1 MASSPYKDLPDG
13 HIRILALLPG
23 EPASPLMVELKS
35 WPLRPPLDVQLVSTV
50 PCTECRDRGVGW
62 EAHLDTLLGNKDGC
76 FDVEGRN
83 FSHSARRIGFEGGY
97 LVAELA
103 TRDGRRWVP
112 DKIPLN
118 KLHVN
123 VCTAVVRS
131 LGFDGEMKQCSVDLN
146 SQVGNADGRF
156 DVGKDQGHFGE
167 TAKNITLHGTKLA
180 ADLVRV
186 DGSDYHDE
194 VDLYLVLLEAWRDSH
209 GYEALSYC
217 WGDPVLSQQLST
229 SSPGGTIP
237 ITESL
242 HVCLRRLRVRD
253 SVRYVWADAVSIN
266 QQYMAERNTQVQMM
280 ADIYKCSRRTLV
292 WLGDAESGGPET
304 LAFAA
309 LQGTFH
315 RLDNDN
321 DEGFYPNHNTTY
333 QEWVSHLDKFL
344 TEHKHCECCGEMFLG
359 PHPGGTEALRAFV
372 ALLERPWFRRLW
384 VVQEVTFAPHVQ
396 VMCGTHQAEWMD
408 WERMC
413 ECLSTVL
420 RRSPCEVADLDSRI
434 TKQRLEKVVELTNLK
449 NFLDK
454 KPRRHDGTEY
464 ELDDYFFAHN
474 GLGLLGDPLCT
485 EPLDR
490 VFAIGAVFG
499 FDRHDSLHVDY
510 RLPAGEVYR
519 RLYVHLFTRES
530 HIKGL
535 YPDQYDSMVF
545 AGGAFLLSLVGTET
559 QIDEA
564 LLGPS
569 WVPNLHRLSAATDVK
584 GRAYRT
590 ARSHAPGVF
599 LDDRGS
605 FSTMFKP
612 HAPDNLWVRGRCFAT
627 IDAVLEDSTCPLP
640 TGDKNEPLDMFDSS
654 EGRALL
660 ECVLSCDQWTILSN
674 HFPTE
679 DFSQWVKRNL
689 TASTDTVPSVAVIR
703 SSLNYWVGATANS
716 GLYRSGDLDPE
727 RKVASTS
734 GKFGSLAAS
743 VPRTAQRGDQL
754 CYFTGAPY
762 PFVVRDNGDG
772 TYRLLGD
779 AFTDGIEELDLL
791 NVDRDLY
798 EHIMAAMQ
806 ACDIEARAR
815 HERECDTEFTDSVG
829 VEKEFQ
835 RLLDQVTVLIKQAY
849 VDVGYMCL
857 R

>member
-1 MASSPYKDLPDG
+1 MF
-13 HIRILALLPG
+13 R
-23 EPASPLMVELKS
+23 EP
-35 WPLRPPLDVQLVSTV
+35 
-50 PCTECRDRGVGW
+50 
-62 EAHLDTLLGNKDGC
+62 
-76 FDVEGRN
+76 
-83 FSHSARRIGFEGGY
+83 
-97 LVAELA
+97 
-103 TRDGRRWVP
+103 
-112 DKIPLN
+112 
-118 KLHVN
+118 
-123 VCTAVVRS
+123 
-131 LGFDGEMKQCSVDLN
+131 
-146 SQVGNADGRF
+146 
-156 DVGKDQGHFGE
+156 HF
-167 TAKNITLHGTKLA
+167 
-180 ADLVRV
+180 
-186 DGSDYHDE
+186 
-194 VDLYLVLLEAWRDSH
+194 
-209 GYEALSYC
+209 
-217 WGDPVLSQQLST
+217 
-229 SSPGGTIP
+229 
-237 ITESL
+237 
-242 HVCLRRLRVRD
+242 
-253 SVRYVWADAVSIN
+253 
-266 QQYMAERNTQVQMM
+266 
-280 ADIYKCSRRTLV
+280 
-292 WLGDAESGGPET
+292 
-304 LAFAA
+304 
-309 LQGTFH
+309 
-315 RLDNDN
+315 
-321 DEGFYPNHNTTY
+321 
-333 QEWVSHLDKFL
+333 
-344 TEHKHCECCGEMFLG
+344 
-359 PHPGGTEALRAFV
+359 GGTEALRAFV

-420 RRSPCEVADLDSRI
+420 RRSPCEIADLDSRT

-454 KPRRHDGTEY
+454 KPRRHDGTEH
-464 ELDDYFFAHN
+464 ELEDFFFAHN
-474 GLGLLGDPLCT
+474 GLGLLGDRLCT

-569 WVPNLHRLSAATDVK
+569 WVPNLHRLSAATDLK

-612 HAPDNLWVRGRCFAT
+612 HAPDNLWVRGQCFAT

-640 TGDKNEPLDMFDSS
+640 TGDQNEPLDIIDNS

-660 ECVLSCDQWTILSN
+660 EWYVRCRHFLMSTCEFSGSGNRFRKARLRRVRFYAHLKDLLYWPSLDDILPPHERQIASILSCDQWTILSN
-674 HFPTE
+674 QLPTE

-689 TASTDTVPSVAVIR
+689 TASTDTAPTVAVIR
-703 SSLNYWVGATANS
+703 SSLNYWVGATPNS

-791 NVDRDLY
+791 DVDRDLY

-815 HERECDTEFTDSVG
+815 HEQECDIGFTDSAG

-835 RLLDQVTVLIKQAY
+835 KLLDQVTVLIKQAY
-849 VDVGYMCL
+849 VDVGYLCL